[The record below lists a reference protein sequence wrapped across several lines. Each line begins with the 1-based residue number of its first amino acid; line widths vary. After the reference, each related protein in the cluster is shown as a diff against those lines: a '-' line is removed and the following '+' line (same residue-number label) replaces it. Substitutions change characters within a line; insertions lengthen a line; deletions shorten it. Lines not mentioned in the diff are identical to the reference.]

1 MSSAVTIEGPL
12 PRVTAADLGDL
23 FIEDEW
29 GRAHYVSQR
38 SDLSP
43 PTLRVYHIMLK
54 EYPVGFLSSLVTV
67 EEDEEGCEVRLFF
80 ALERVYVKKDFRRRG
95 LSTVALAPL
104 LHEVDLTVRA
114 MAKKWPNV
122 RVHVGGPAVSYEGE
136 RLVATYQ
143 RLAAPSIRGLR
154 NVTLMWEEGARR
166 AALGEF

>member
-23 FIEDEW
+23 FVEDGW
-29 GRAHYVSQR
+29 ARAQYVSQR
-38 SDLSP
+38 SDLAP
-43 PTLRVYHIMLK
+43 ANLKTYHIMLG
-54 EYPVGFLSSLVTV
+54 EDPVGFLSSLVTV
-67 EEDEEGCEVRLFF
+67 EDDDEGCEVRLFF
-80 ALERVYVKKDFRRRG
+80 ALEAVYVKERFRRRG
-95 LSTVALAPL
+95 LSKIALTPL
-104 LHEVDLTVRA
+104 LQEVDLTVRA

-136 RLVATYQ
+136 RLVAAYQ

-166 AALGEF
+166 AALREF